1 MTTVGVP
8 RRRIWQPWAL
18 LAGGLIVTAVAA
30 HYTKSGA
37 DVAVQREFD
46 FGCNEIKIKIQDR
59 LNAHEQILRS
69 GAAFFD
75 HAGGVSREDWHR
87 FAERQK
93 VDQQLPGIQ
102 GIGFALLIPQQ
113 NLAQHVQEIRAE
125 GFPQYQVRPEGERGI
140 YSSIIYLEPFT
151 NRNLRA
157 FGYDMFSEPIRRTAM
172 ERSRDVD
179 AAALS
184 GKVILVQETDT
195 NVQAGTLMYVPVY
208 RVGMAHDTI
217 DQRRNALVGWVY
229 SPYRMNDLM
238 RGILGSWDLSGEKR
252 IHLEVFDSDK
262 VSSDTLLFDSQ
273 PNTGTVGQ
281 TSGLPVVGASG
292 SESHPPSP
300 TSEPFWRIGTA
311 WPLAL
316 KSGVVSAGRQWT
328 VRFTRTGS
336 HLSAANY
343 DRVWLVLFGGT
354 SASVLLAGLF
364 FSVLNTRFKAL
375 RMARELTEKLAQSEQ
390 SYRNQFAN
398 NSTVMLLIDP
408 KVGAILDANAAAV
421 SFYGYSCDQL
431 TAMRIT
437 DINTLPPAEVFQDMS
452 SIQTKKGQRFQ
463 FKHRLADSSVR
474 DVDVSTCPI
483 EFGGRTVLHSI
494 VFDVTERK
502 QAEAAL
508 QRVAHAAEQLH
519 HCLELI
525 NNCADLDSAL
535 TCLMQNAMDSSGM
548 DGAGIYLI
556 EGQNAVLRHHTGLD
570 TAFVEQLARL
580 PLSTDYVKAALED
593 PRGIVNVIEQIPE
606 RNHLYKA
613 FGFRHVY
620 GVVLRLG
627 EQPFGLLNLTSH
639 RVESPSASDIGLI
652 RILALETGSVFLRL
666 KIEGQIRL
674 SEERY
679 RSLYAESRD
688 AIMILSPDT
697 GFLNGNPTAIR
708 LFGCRDEREFTTQ
721 TSASLS
727 PAFQPDGKPSADEA
741 QKMMRIALEQGSH
754 FFDWTH
760 RRLDGTEFPSTVL
773 LSRIGSSDQRLLQS
787 TVRDIT
793 ERKRVE
799 DAKEKMEL
807 QNQQLQKSESLGR
820 MAGAIAHHFNNQL
833 QVVMMNLQMAL
844 DDLPKNVGPVENLAE
859 AMLSARKAAKVSI
872 QMLTYL
878 GQNTDKNEP
887 LDLSDACQRHLP
899 MLRTVMPK
907 NVVLETDLPTP
918 GPAINANTNQI
929 QQILT
934 NLLTNACEA
943 MGEARGVTR
952 LTVKTVPT
960 ADIPDVNRF
969 PIDFLPRGVAYAC
982 LEIGDSACGI
992 AAENIDKLFDPFF
1005 STKFTGRGLG
1015 LPVVLGIV
1023 RAHGGSVTVESQP
1036 GKGSVFRAFLPM
1048 LAEAIPQKPI
1058 PVAQSPKA
1066 AGGGTVLV
1074 VDDEPTLRQAVS
1086 LALKRFGFTVL
1097 AAEDG
1102 VEALE
1107 VFEQHRDEICCVLCD
1122 LTMPRMNGWDTLTAL
1137 RKLVPDIPV
1146 ILASGYSEAQV
1157 MAGNHPELPQAFL
1170 SKPYELPTLMEVI
1183 ARVMKNP
1190 KG

>member
-1 MTTVGVP
+1 MNQRQNGVEDVSTSAE
-8 RRRIWQPWAL
+8 RRRIWQAWAL
-18 LAGGLIVTAVAA
+18 LLAGLIATALAA
-30 HYTKSGA
+30 YYTKSE
-37 DVAVQREFD
+37 V
-46 FGCNEIKIKIQDR
+46 
-59 LNAHEQILRS
+59 EQE
-69 GAAFFD
+69 A
-75 HAGGVSREDWHR
+75 
-87 FAERQK
+87 K
-93 VDQQLPGIQ
+93 
-102 GIGFALLIPQQ
+102 
-113 NLAQHVQEIRAE
+113 
-125 GFPQYQVRPEGERGI
+125 
-140 YSSIIYLEPFT
+140 
-151 NRNLRA
+151 RN
-157 FGYDMFSEPIRRTAM
+157 FNF
-172 ERSRDVD
+172 
-179 AAALS
+179 
-184 GKVILVQETDT
+184 
-195 NVQAGTLMYVPVY
+195 
-208 RVGMAHDTI
+208 
-217 DQRRNALVGWVY
+217 
-229 SPYRMNDLM
+229 
-238 RGILGSWDLSGEKR
+238 
-252 IHLEVFDSDK
+252 
-262 VSSDTLLFDSQ
+262 
-273 PNTGTVGQ
+273 
-281 TSGLPVVGASG
+281 
-292 SESHPPSP
+292 
-300 TSEPFWRIGTA
+300 
-311 WPLAL
+311 
-316 KSGVVSAGRQWT
+316 
-328 VRFTRTGS
+328 
-336 HLSAANY
+336 
-343 DRVWLVLFGGT
+343 VWIVLFGGT

-375 RMARELTEKLAQSEQ
+375 QMARELTEKLAQSEQ

-408 KVGAILDANAAAV
+408 KDGAILDANAAAV

-535 TCLMQNAMDSSGM
+535 TCLMQNAINSSGM

-570 TAFVEQLARL
+570 PAFVEQLARL

-627 EQPFGLLNLTSH
+627 EQPFGFLNLTSH
-639 RVESPSASDIGLI
+639 RVESPSASDIELI

-666 KIEGQIRL
+666 KIEAQIRL

-679 RSLYAESRD
+679 RSLYAESKD

-708 LFGCRDEREFTTQ
+708 LFGCRDEQEFTTQ

-741 QKMMRIALEQGSH
+741 QEMMRIALEQGSH

-793 ERKRVE
+793 ERKRMEELLHARTALLEAQTNASLDGILVITKNQKRVLINQRIIEMFNVPKHILDDDDDSALLKHVVNLTKYPELFFEKVRYLYNHRNEISRDEIEFKSGMVLDRYSAPVLGKNGESYGRIWTFRDITERKRVE
-799 DAKEKMEL
+799 DAKEKLEL

-833 QVVMMNLQMAL
+833 QVVMMNLQMAI
-844 DDLPKNVGPVENLAE
+844 DELPKNAGPVENLSE

-878 GQNTDKNEP
+878 GQTTAKGEP

-899 MLRTVMPK
+899 MLRSVMPQ
-907 NVVLETDLPTP
+907 NVVLETNLPSP

-960 ADIPDVNRF
+960 ADIPAVNRF
-969 PIDFLPRGVAYAC
+969 PIDFHLQGVAYAC
-982 LEIGDSACGI
+982 LEMVDSACGI

-1015 LPVVLGIV
+1015 LSVVLGIV
-1023 RAHGGSVTVESQP
+1023 RAHEGCVTVESQL
-1036 GKGSVFRAFLPM
+1036 GKGSVFSVFLPM

-1058 PVAQSPKA
+1058 QVAQSPKA

-1074 VDDEPTLRQAVS
+1074 VDDEPTLRRAVS
-1086 LALKRFGFTVL
+1086 LALKRSGFTVL
-1097 AAEDG
+1097 AAADG

-1107 VFEQHRDEICCVLCD
+1107 VFEQHRDEIRCVLCD

-1157 MAGNHPELPQAFL
+1157 MDGEHPELPQAFL
-1170 SKPYELPTLMEVI
+1170 SKPYELPTLRDVI
-1183 ARVMKNP
+1183 VRVMKNP
-1190 KG
+1190 KELR